1 MKKSILGML
10 LAFPSLHA
18 LADVEVI
25 QLHYRSVEEVLSI
38 VRPLLDTDGRASGL
52 NGQLILR
59 SSATNIEDIKRVL
72 SRIDA
77 APRRLKITVMQ
88 NVDSETIS
96 RLTQLSGGVTTGRAR
111 IGVAGSPDKRGLTL
125 DARQGDDQVRARID
139 STRMS
144 ADDDKTQQIQVLEGN
159 RALLSVGQSAPLPQ
173 RQIVVQSP
181 WRTGVIESTQYRDV
195 NSGFY
200 VLPRLNGD
208 RVTLEISAQNDALEA
223 TTNDASPVRTQKVLT
238 TVSGR
243 LGEWL
248 VVGDAMQQTGNDTS
262 TLGSRSTASRQE
274 RRNVLLKVEE
284 VE

>member
-10 LAFPSLHA
+10 LAFSSPHA
-18 LADVEVI
+18 LAEVEVI
-25 QLHYRSVEEVLSI
+25 QLHYRSVEEVLPI
-38 VRPLLDTDGRASGL
+38 VRPLLDADGGASGL

-59 SSATNIEDIKRVL
+59 SSASNIEEIKRVL
-72 SRIDA
+72 SSIDA

-96 RLTQLSGGVTTGRAR
+96 RLMQLSGHVTTGRAR
-111 IGVAGSPDKRGLTL
+111 IGVADTPKGGLAL

-139 STRMS
+139 STRIS
-144 ADDDKTQQIQVLEGN
+144 ADDNKTQQIQVLEGN
-159 RALLSVGQSAPLPQ
+159 RALVSVGQSVPVPQ
-173 RQIVVQSP
+173 RQVVRSP
-181 WRTGVIESTQYRDV
+181 WRTEVIETTQYRDV

-223 TTNDASPVRTQKVLT
+223 NDANPTSRTQHVLT

-248 VVGDAMQQTGNDTS
+248 LLGDAMQQTGTDTS
-262 TLGSRSTASRQE
+262 TLGSRSTSSKQE

-284 VE
+284 IE

>member
-10 LAFPSLHA
+10 LAFSSPHA
-18 LADVEVI
+18 LAEVEVI
-25 QLHYRSVEEVLSI
+25 QLHYRSVEEVLPI
-38 VRPLLDTDGRASGL
+38 VRPLLDADGGASGL

-59 SSATNIEDIKRVL
+59 GSASNIEEIKRVL
-72 SRIDA
+72 SSIDA

-96 RLTQLSGGVTTGRAR
+96 RLMQLSGHVTTGRAR
-111 IGVAGSPDKRGLTL
+111 IGVADTPKGGLAL

-139 STRMS
+139 STRIS
-144 ADDDKTQQIQVLEGN
+144 ADDNKTQQIQVLEGN
-159 RALLSVGQSAPLPQ
+159 RALVSVGQSVPVPQ
-173 RQIVVQSP
+173 RQVVRSP
-181 WRTGVIESTQYRDV
+181 WRTEVIETTQYRDV

-223 TTNDASPVRTQKVLT
+223 NDANPTSRTQHVLT

-248 VVGDAMQQTGNDTS
+248 LLGDAMQQTGTDTS
-262 TLGSRSTASRQE
+262 TLGSRSTSSKQE

-284 VE
+284 IE